1 MPAADRDPRFPTTG
15 WLGWPEVEGLASR
28 LAERL
33 RSDLEADVR
42 SSVFVAI
49 PRGGLFV
56 LGMLSYL
63 LDLKPSQLAT
73 STTDLP
79 GPVVVVDDCAISGA
93 RLAATLDRLGRRGV
107 GDRVVVGHLLSHPAL
122 RGAVEAGEPPVSRC
136 LAADDLVEWR
146 GASAAERAALAERWR
161 RRLPGRRY
169 WLGPVEPVA
178 FPWSAPDS
186 IWWNERERIVEEGW
200 HRISPWRALRFR
212 AELRLP
218 APPGGDSERGPL
230 DLAPGTLWK
239 LDGDRLLIVS
249 PEGRLWGFTG
259 VGLDLWRGLLAFGDE
274 ELTVRYLSSLYE
286 AGAERLARDVRE
298 LVDTVADRG
307 LLAGARPPEPP
318 DS

>member
-1 MPAADRDPRFPTTG
+1 MPAADLESPAPTVAC
-15 WLGWPEVEGLASR
+15 LGWREVERLAWR

-33 RSDLEADVR
+33 REELDSDLGR
-42 SSVFVAI
+42 SVFVAI

-63 LDLKPSQLAT
+63 LELRPEQLAT
-73 STTDLP
+73 SNTETS
-79 GPVVVVDDCAISGA
+79 GPFVVIDDCAISGA
-93 RLAATLDRLGRRGV
+93 RLAATLDGLDRRGV
-107 GDRVVVGHLLSHPAL
+107 ADRLVVGHLLSHPAL
-122 RGAVEAGEPPVSRC
+122 RDAVESGHPPVSRC
-136 LAADDLVEWR
+136 LAADDLAEWR
-146 GASAAERAALAERWR
+146 GASAAERAALSERWR

-186 IWWNERERIVEEGW
+186 IWWNERERVVEEGW
-200 HRISPWRALRFR
+200 HRVSPWRALRFR

-218 APPGGDSERGPL
+218 APPGVDSERGPL

-239 LDGDRLLIVS
+239 LDGDRFLIVS
-249 PEGRLWGFTG
+249 AEGRLWGFTG

-274 ELTVRYLSSLYE
+274 EPTVRYLSSIYE

-298 LVDTVADRG
+298 FVDTVAGRG
-307 LLAGARPPEPP
+307 LLVGARPPEPP